1 MLICAKRKEYI
12 TVRFSDPGR
21 LRPTNEDAF
30 LADRETG
37 LFAVAD
43 GMGGHAAGEVAS
55 HLAIEALRAGGSPPA
70 AEPGSADADPASIA
84 RKWLASLVEAANR
97 VVFEAARA
105 NPEYRGMGTTLTAL
119 YLRSPVACYAHVG
132 DSRLYR
138 FRDGRLQQL
147 TRDHTWVREQVDSGL
162 LSPAEADRHPYRS
175 VLTRAIGTN
184 ESVEVDSSEVD
195 VQTSDLFLLCSDG
208 LTTMLDDD
216 DIAGVL
222 SRGLS
227 LEESTAVLIDEA
239 NRRGGYDN
247 ITVVLVA
254 AEI

>member
-21 LRPTNEDAF
+21 LRATNEDAF
-30 LADRETG
+30 LADPETG

-55 HLAIEALRAGGSPPA
+55 HPRDRGAARGRLA
-70 AEPGSADADPASIA
+70 PGCGARIGRTPDPASIA

-138 FRDGRLQQL
+138 FRDGRFA
-147 TRDHTWVREQVDSGL
+147 SS
-162 LSPAEADRHPYRS
+162 SPAITPGSGNR
-175 VLTRAIGTN
+175 LTRACSRQPKPRGTRTAAY
-184 ESVEVDSSEVD
+184 SHAPSERTKVSRW
-195 VQTSDLFLLCSDG
+195 TRPKWTFRPATCFCSARMD
-208 LTTMLDDD
+208 
-216 DIAGVL
+216 
-222 SRGLS
+222 
-227 LEESTAVLIDEA
+227 
-239 NRRGGYDN
+239 
-247 ITVVLVA
+247 
-254 AEI
+254 